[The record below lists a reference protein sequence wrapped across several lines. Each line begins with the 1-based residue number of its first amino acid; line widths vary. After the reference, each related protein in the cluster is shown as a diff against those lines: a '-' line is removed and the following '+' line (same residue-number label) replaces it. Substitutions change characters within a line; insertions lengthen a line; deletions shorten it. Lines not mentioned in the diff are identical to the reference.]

1 MLILS
6 KTSIK
11 TTTLLVLFILFSSFS
26 FATKALD
33 NLPDKHLF
41 SAEFYLPLNDTTKT
55 EITPETK
62 VPEKPAVFSIPEI
75 LLHKTIE
82 FQVNSDINYLSF
94 RHFIKPEAKKAF
106 FNAWIKELELKKLL
120 TQTDSLRK
128 VYSHA
133 SDNQKEQIAST
144 ILKNEQQTI
153 QLNEEIPTLYQNA
166 REIEDKY
173 WQTAATEELNSFR
186 KKLSQFKDSLD
197 QAARKIQEQNE
208 KNAENSIDTLL
219 LLPDKVNTTE
229 AKAET
234 NPEIIY
240 KIQIGAFKGKI
251 PEPANKLIKK
261 LSVIRKVE
269 NYVDDKGVKV
279 FTTGNLRTYQEAVTL
294 QSQVKQEGV
303 KSPVV
308 AAYHK
313 GKRITVAEAKKI
325 NKEL

>member
-11 TTTLLVLFILFSSFS
+11 TTVLLVLFILSASFS
-26 FATKALD
+26 FAAKALH
-33 NLPDKHLF
+33 NSSEEHSFSTAICLPQ
-41 SAEFYLPLNDTTKT
+41 NDTIKT
-55 EITPETK
+55 EVVPETK
-62 VPEKPAVFSIPEI
+62 VQEKQAEFIIPEI
-75 LLHKTIE
+75 LLNKTID
-82 FQVNSDINYLSF
+82 FQVNSEISYLSF
-94 RHFIKPEAKKAF
+94 RHFVKPEAKKAF
-106 FNAWIKELELKKLL
+106 FNAWIKELELKKLSAH
-120 TQTDSLRK
+120 TDSLRK

-133 SDNQKEQIAST
+133 SDNMKEQIASV

-153 QLNEEIPTLYQNA
+153 LLNEEIPALYQNA
-166 REIEDKY
+166 RETEDNY
-173 WQTAATEELNSFR
+173 WKMATEEALTSFR
-186 KKLSQFKDSLD
+186 SKLSNFKDSID
-197 QAARKIQEQNE
+197 QIAQKKQEDAR
-208 KNAENSIDTLL
+208 KNAETSTDTLTL
-219 LLPDKVNTTE
+219 QIEQKKAAE
-229 AKAET
+229 AKTEI
-234 NPEIIY
+234 NPEIVY

-251 PEPANKLIKK
+251 PEPSNKLIKK

-294 QSQVKQEGV
+294 QNQVKQEGV

-313 GKRITVAEAKKI
+313 GKRITVAEAKKL

>member
-11 TTTLLVLFILFSSFS
+11 TTTLLVLFILFSSFC

-33 NLPDKHLF
+33 NLPKEHLF
-41 SAEFYLPLNDTTKT
+41 SAEFYLSLNDTIKT

-62 VPEKPAVFSIPEI
+62 VPEKPAEFSIPEI

-82 FQVNSDINYLSF
+82 FQVNSEISYLSF

-106 FNAWIKELELKKLL
+106 FNAWIKELELNKLL

-128 VYSHA
+128 VYSHT

-173 WQTAATEELNSFR
+173 WQVSTAEELTNFR
-186 KKLSQFKDSLD
+186 TKLSHFKDSID
-197 QAARKIQEQNE
+197 EMSRKIHEQANSTTETSTDTLILEIEQN
-208 KNAENSIDTLL
+208 K
-219 LLPDKVNTTE
+219 TTE
-229 AKAET
+229 AKAEA

-279 FTTGNLRTYQEAVTL
+279 FTTGNLKTYQEAVTL

-303 KSPVV
+303 KNPVV

-313 GKRITVAEAKKI
+313 GKRITVAEAKKL

>member
-11 TTTLLVLFILFSSFS
+11 TTTLLVLFILFGSFS
-26 FATKALD
+26 FAANALIGS
-33 NLPDKHLF
+33 PEKHYF
-41 SAEFYLPLNDTTKT
+41 SASFCLLQNDTIKT
-55 EITPETK
+55 EIA
-62 VPEKPAVFSIPEI
+62 PEKREPEQPVDFIIPEI
-75 LLHKTIE
+75 LANKIID
-82 FQVNSDINYLSF
+82 FQVNSEISYLSF

-106 FNAWIKELELKKLL
+106 FSAWIKELELKKLL

-128 VYSHA
+128 VYSHT
-133 SDNQKEQIAST
+133 SDNQKEQIASV

-153 QLNEEIPTLYQNA
+153 LLNEEIPTLYQNA

-173 WQTAATEELNSFR
+173 WQTSTSEELNNFR
-186 KKLSQFKDSLD
+186 TKLSHFKDSID
-197 QAARKIQEQNE
+197 EISRKIHEQANNTNETSTDTLILVIEQN
-208 KNAENSIDTLL
+208 KAA
-219 LLPDKVNTTE
+219 E

-251 PEPANKLIKK
+251 PEPSNKLIKK

-279 FTTGNLRTYQEAVTL
+279 FTTGNLKTYQEAVTL